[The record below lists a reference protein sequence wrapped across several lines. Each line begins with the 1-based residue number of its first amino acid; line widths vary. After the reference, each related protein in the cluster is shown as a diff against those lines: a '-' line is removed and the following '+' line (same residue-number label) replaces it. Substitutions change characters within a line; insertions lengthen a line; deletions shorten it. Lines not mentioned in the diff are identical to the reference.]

1 MATNRDSWVYSF
13 SEKKLAKNMKSCIE
27 FYNSQR
33 ELYKKFLKSGKKLE
47 DSISNDPTKI
57 SWTVN
62 LKKSLESDIP
72 LNFIKNIRQTCYRP
86 YEKQFLYFE
95 KDWIERPGI
104 NPKLFPTPDTQ
115 NLVICVSGAGN
126 TKELSALISNYLP
139 CYDYISHT
147 QCFPLYYYAEQSK
160 SDLFS
165 QELEKRDGI
174 SNWALAEA
182 KRLYGSSKKITK
194 ENIFYYVYGFL
205 HSKDYRETFKDDLKK
220 SLPKIIFVSKYEDFC
235 AFERAGR
242 TLANLHLNYEKSS
255 DEAEKI
261 AKTLGINITGNKL
274 TKTTGQTYTPEDY
287 KYFRIPDKMR
297 FASKADKSK
306 IFYNNS
312 ITIENIPERAY
323 EYIVNGKSAIDW
335 ILERYAVTQDKHS
348 LITNDCNDW
357 ALEHQNPRY
366 ILDTLVSVIDLS
378 LKTMEI
384 VNGLPK
390 LDFGE

>member
-1 MATNRDSWVYSF
+1 MLFRSVIF
-13 SEKKLAKNMKSCIE
+13 
-27 FYNSQR
+27 
-33 ELYKKFLKSGKKLE
+33 
-47 DSISNDPTKI
+47 ND
-57 SWTVN
+57 
-62 LKKSLESDIP
+62 
-72 LNFIKNIRQTCYRP
+72 
-86 YEKQFLYFE
+86 
-95 KDWIERPGI
+95 
-104 NPKLFPTPDTQ
+104 
-115 NLVICVSGAGN
+115 
-126 TKELSALISNYLP
+126 
-139 CYDYISHT
+139 
-147 QCFPLYYYAEQSK
+147 QCFPLYYYSEQSK

-165 QELEKRDGI
+165 QEFEKRDGI

-274 TKTTGQTYTPEDY
+274 IKTTGQTYTPEDY

-297 FASKADKSK
+297 FASKADKTK